1 MHITDS
7 SCAFPSPSLSC
18 FPLSLPPIPLL
29 PSLAP
34 SQSVSHFKDIAYSPS
49 VTYGELF
56 LENEREMS
64 AFNLEHADTERVRRR
79 FDLYDEEARALLEL
93 KLPIPA

>member
-1 MHITDS
+1 MK
-7 SCAFPSPSLSC
+7 
-18 FPLSLPPIPLL
+18 
-29 PSLAP
+29 
-34 SQSVSHFKDIAYSPS
+34 HFKDIAYTPT

-64 AFNLEHADTERVRRR
+64 AFNLEHADSERVKAR
-79 FDLYDEEARALLEL
+79 FDLYDAEARALLER